1 MTVLFDEN
9 IPRKLKW
16 RLMERGIDV
25 VTVPERGWAGVKNGE
40 LLTRAEE
47 EFDVLLTM
55 DQGIGYQQNLEG
67 RELAIVTVVAA
78 TNEYEMLLPLVPAIV
93 NAARKVMEGAV
104 ISVAA

>member
-40 LLTRAEE
+40 LLDRAEE

-55 DQGIGYQQNLEG
+55 DQGIEYQQNLAG
-67 RELAIVTVVAA
+67 RELAIVTVAA
-78 TNEYEMLLPLVPAIV
+78 PTNEYETLLPLVAEV
-93 NAARKVMEGAV
+93 VDAARKATKGAV

>member
-1 MTVLFDEN
+1 
-9 IPRKLKW
+9 
-16 RLMERGIDV
+16 
-25 VTVPERGWAGVKNGE
+25 
-40 LLTRAEE
+40 
-47 EFDVLLTM
+47 M

>member
-1 MTVLFDEN
+1 MTILFDEN

-16 RLMERGIDV
+16 RLMERGVDV

-40 LLTRAEE
+40 LLNRAEE

-55 DQGIGYQQNLEG
+55 DQGIEYQQNLAG
-67 RELAIVTVVAA
+67 RELAIVTVAA
-78 TNEYEMLLPLVPAIV
+78 PTNEYETLLPLVAEV
-93 NAARKVMEGAV
+93 VDAARKATKGAV

>member
-25 VTVPERGWAGVKNGE
+25 VTVPERGWSGVKNGE
-40 LLTRAEE
+40 LLDRAEE

-55 DQGIGYQQNLEG
+55 DQGIEYQQNLEG
-67 RELAIVTVVAA
+67 
-78 TNEYEMLLPLVPAIV
+78 
-93 NAARKVMEGAV
+93 
-104 ISVAA
+104 

>member
-1 MTVLFDEN
+1 MTILFDEN

-16 RLMERGIDV
+16 RLMERGVDV

-40 LLTRAEE
+40 LLNRAEE

-55 DQGIGYQQNLEG
+55 DQGIEYQQNLEG
-67 RELAIVTVVAA
+67 RELAIVTVAA
-78 TNEYEMLLPLVPAIV
+78 PTNEYETLLPLVAEV
-93 NAARKVMEGAV
+93 VDAARKATKGAV